1 MKIICS
7 KSNLLKSVSISL
19 KAVPS
24 KTTMPILECIL
35 IDATTNQIKFTTND
49 MELGI
54 ETIVEGT
61 IEEKGMVA
69 LNAKIF
75 YEIIRRLPDNDVTIK
90 TDEKFAATITC
101 EKAKFNIPGKSGED
115 FAYLPMIE
123 RDEPLTISQYTLKN
137 MIYQTIFSI
146 AVNDNNKLMTGELF
160 EIKDNCLK
168 IVSLDGHRIAIRK
181 IELKNS
187 YLDRKVV
194 VPGKTLNEISKIL
207 SGEMDDQIDIYFS
220 ENHIMFKFDDTTV
233 VSRLIDG
240 EYFRIDQMLSSDYET
255 KVTINKKEFLSCIDR
270 ATLLVKEGD
279 KKPIIIDIQDGHI
292 EGAAAQVIDHDLLS
306 VLLVHAIGQGR
317 GGGLVDDTLHVQTGD
332 PAGVL
337 GGLTLGVGEVGG
349 DGDDRLGD
357 RLTEIRLGIGLQ
369 FLQDEGAQLLRRVA
383 FSVDGHAGLTA
394 HQPLDA
400 GHGAGSVRH
409 GLALGGLAHQ
419 PFSHLGERDDRGRRA
434 LPLGVGDDDGLAALD
449 HRHTAVGSPQVNS
462 DYFCHGGACPFKKD
476 TFES

>member
-7 KSNLLKSVSISL
+7 KSNLLKSVNISL

-35 IDATTNQIKFTTND
+35 MDATTNQIKFTTND

-181 IELKNS
+181 MPLKKDYS
-187 YLDRKVV
+187 DRKVV

-207 SGEMDDQIDIYFS
+207 SGEMDDVVSIFFTN
-220 ENHIMFKFDDTTV
+220 NHILFEFDQTMV
-233 VSRLIDG
+233 VSRLIEG

-255 KVTINKKEFLSCIDR
+255 KVRVNKKEFLSCIDR

-279 KKPIIIDIQDGHI
+279 KKPIIVNITDSGMELKINSALGSMNEEIDIQKQGKDLMIGFNPKFLI
-292 EGAAAQVIDHDLLS
+292 DALRVIDDEEVDLYMVNPKAPCFIKNAEESYIYLILP
-306 VLLVHAIGQGR
+306 VNF
-317 GGGLVDDTLHVQTGD
+317 TT
-332 PAGVL
+332 
-337 GGLTLGVGEVGG
+337 
-349 DGDDRLGD
+349 
-357 RLTEIRLGIGLQ
+357 
-369 FLQDEGAQLLRRVA
+369 VA
-383 FSVDGHAGLTA
+383 
-394 HQPLDA
+394 
-400 GHGAGSVRH
+400 
-409 GLALGGLAHQ
+409 
-419 PFSHLGERDDRGRRA
+419 
-434 LPLGVGDDDGLAALD
+434 
-449 HRHTAVGSPQVNS
+449 
-462 DYFCHGGACPFKKD
+462 
-476 TFES
+476 